1 MGYAN
6 SSITHQSRP
15 GPSHSGF
22 NPRTLLDRRSR
33 RRSSRATVA
42 PGKCGKGRVIRNLS
56 VIGYDRGMA
65 GVKQFRPRDVSIIVR
80 GLVEF
85 PPNASEEVIRSNI
98 AALIQNSD
106 LAPSLDAKKY
116 GPNDFEFVKRT
127 RHTFIV
133 PQFAPDFYLD
143 LSALKTPIGQGD
155 VYFRLMLKHE
165 PHQLETQAHGV
176 MTLTL
181 RHHPSNQWS

>member
-1 MGYAN
+1 MNIAQHAQDAGQEEQQL
-6 SSITHQSRP
+6 HL
-15 GPSHSGF
+15 PSVTKVVSYIIC
-22 NPRTLLDRRSR
+22 L
-33 RRSSRATVA
+33 V
-42 PGKCGKGRVIRNLS
+42 
-56 VIGYDRGMA
+56 GYDRGMA
-65 GVKQFRPRDVSIIVR
+65 EVKQFWPRDISIIVR

-85 PPNASEEVIRSNI
+85 PSNASEEVIRSNI